1 MLNCVQLQLK
11 RLLCLTHRPLCM
23 LTESRKNIYSL
34 APDLSGIWD
43 AVQEI
48 KKIGKR
54 SLEIDF

>member
-1 MLNCVQLQLK
+1 
-11 RLLCLTHRPLCM
+11 
-23 LTESRKNIYSL
+23 L

-54 SLEIDF
+54 SLEIDFSLKIIAETHLIHGNFILNPNEFIPISIII

>member
-1 MLNCVQLQLK
+1 MLI
-11 RLLCLTHRPLCM
+11 
-23 LTESRKNIYSL
+23 ESKKHLSL
-34 APDLSGIWD
+34 GPDLSGIWD

>member
-1 MLNCVQLQLK
+1 
-11 RLLCLTHRPLCM
+11 
-23 LTESRKNIYSL
+23 L

-54 SLEIDF
+54 SLKLIFSLKIIAETHLIHGNFILNPNEFIPISIIL